1 MDPSKPGQRTQI
13 KNLDLKSQNKSV
25 DLKSLHPFMQI
36 CSFWILLSIADKSE
50 SQWGNDYQN
59 KDENGQIDCDND
71 QECQKE
77 SEKLR

>member
-1 MDPSKPGQRTQI
+1 
-13 KNLDLKSQNKSV
+13 
-25 DLKSLHPFMQI
+25 MQI

-59 KDENGQIDCDND
+59 TQEKDENGQIDCDND

-77 SEKLR
+77 GEKLR